1 MKNLRYNNGVKE
13 ERAIKMEKSQVQ
25 LLAFQLIAH
34 SGDALNH
41 FNLAVD
47 HAEEGN
53 FEEAKQEISEG
64 DKALIEAH
72 KAQSEMLVSE
82 ARDEVI
88 EYSVI
93 MMHAQDHLMT
103 TLNFER
109 FAKRFISLYKKIMIK
124 EKE

>member
-1 MKNLRYNNGVKE
+1 
-13 ERAIKMEKSQVQ
+13 MEKSQVQ

-41 FNLAVD
+41 FNLALD
-47 HAEEGN
+47 NAEEGK
-53 FEEAKQEISEG
+53 FQEAHKEIHEG
-64 DKALIEAH
+64 DKALVAAH
-72 KAQSEMLVSE
+72 KAQTGMLTFE
-82 ARDEVI
+82 ARNEVI

-103 TLNFER
+103 TLNYER
-109 FAKRFISLYKKIMIK
+109 FAKRLIKLYEKMLI